1 MTEEMT
7 DKNTDGNTDGT
18 LDISDYANSILD
30 ASLTASSIYFFP
42 YIFCPADCNL
52 NFPALFGLAAV
63 ITNPC
68 GCVN

>member
-1 MTEEMT
+1 MIHLIPFAAPCDHFEVPHSKKEV
-7 DKNTDGNTDGT
+7 KLLIPGPPC
-18 LDISDYANSILD
+18 IFA
-30 ASLTASSIYFFP
+30 P